1 MSDRLVVRVTRT
13 FFEDLDRQLSPD
25 RGPTGEPSRIDFET
39 VELVPIIEEFAT
51 GFSALPTPIPGRSDY
66 RLLIRTGML
75 FRGMSVTGQL
85 MSDGA
90 VELLR
95 LDIDHGMSWD

>member
-1 MSDRLVVRVTRT
+1 
-13 FFEDLDRQLSPD
+13 
-25 RGPTGEPSRIDFET
+25 
-39 VELVPIIEEFAT
+39 
-51 GFSALPTPIPGRSDY
+51 
-66 RLLIRTGML
+66 ML